1 MVELYGGPE
10 PEPEPEPTAEVKIT
24 EMEVL
29 GMLDK
34 LKLYEETRED
44 SNNRLLTEL
53 SRYERAVR
61 LRIATNRPKQDNL
74 YSYFGAAAAARQAE

>member
-1 MVELYGGPE
+1 MQQMVELYGGPE
-10 PEPEPEPTAEVKIT
+10 PEPEPESTPEVKTT

-29 GMLDK
+29 DMLGK
-34 LKLYEETRED
+34 LKSYEEMRED

-61 LRIATNRPKQDNL
+61 LRIAVNRPKQL
-74 YSYFGAAAAARQAE
+74 TLHSYFGGAAAR